1 MQARQI
7 SLGDERRSSRVS
19 HALHR
24 VCNFPAN
31 WTQITPNPIAQR
43 MTASTNAVL
52 RAPYAHLSPPR

>member
-24 VCNFPAN
+24 VWNFPPN
-31 WTQITPNPIAQR
+31 WTKITPNPVVQR
-43 MTASTNAVL
+43 TTARTNAVL